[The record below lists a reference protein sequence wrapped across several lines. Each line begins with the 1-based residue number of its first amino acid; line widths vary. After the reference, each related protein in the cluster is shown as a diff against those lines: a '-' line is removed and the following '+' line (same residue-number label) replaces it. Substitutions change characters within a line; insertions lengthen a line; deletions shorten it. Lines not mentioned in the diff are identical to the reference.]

1 MEKEKVVNRTPGL
14 PLRTLSNTL
23 THLTSSVALVKSTAC
38 SSIRMLFI
46 MLKSY
51 PWEFSP
57 AWFGNARGYRGNS
70 KCSLIL
76 QPTRAPRAATV
87 QQNQTGPSVY
97 SAAKHSLAQ
106 SGSNNY
112 SFDLTSVEV
121 VQHAAAGRSRK
132 RWRCAACHQLTAA
145 APSQRRYLSCRSSQ
159 SSQSVPVTASQ

>member
-1 MEKEKVVNRTPGL
+1 MEGRTYVTEKEKVVNQTPGL

-23 THLTSSVALVKSTAC
+23 THLTSSVSADTVIALVKYTVC

-57 AWFGNARGYRGNS
+57 AWFGNACGYRGNS

-106 SGSNNY
+106 SGGNNY

-121 VQHAAAGRSRK
+121 VQHTAQDAAERGGGV
-132 RWRCAACHQLTAA
+132 
-145 APSQRRYLSCRSSQ
+145 QR
-159 SSQSVPVTASQ
+159 VTGSITEKISAM